1 MGSETPPDPLSDPPP
16 DQTDQNPIEFALWDK
31 VIAQTQYA
39 LKSGALQPI
48 DTDYAWIEQGG
59 ITFLVRISTSLIRKA
74 EAKRASS
81 AQSAGFNPF
90 LPYDPDLFV
99 ANLSQTHL
107 CLLNKYN
114 VTDHHLLIVTRAFE
128 PQETLLELP
137 DFEALWL
144 CMRGLG
150 MHEIESL
157 GFYNSGKQAGASQP
171 HRHLQL
177 VPLPLTPANSLPIQ
191 VALDAAIETADL
203 QHSPMLPFRHAA
215 VGLPKTTT
223 ADAVHAAYL
232 MLLNHLELNGPEPP
246 PYNLLVTSQWMLL
259 VPRQQEQFESL
270 PVNALGFAG
279 SLFVRNPA
287 QLEQLK
293 QLGPLALLSQVAVQD
308 NSFS

>member
-1 MGSETPPDPLSDPPP
+1 MGSETPPDPLSDLPP

-144 CMRGLG
+144 CMLGLG

-157 GFYNSGKQAGASQP
+157 
-171 HRHLQL
+171 
-177 VPLPLTPANSLPIQ
+177 
-191 VALDAAIETADL
+191 
-203 QHSPMLPFRHAA
+203 
-215 VGLPKTTT
+215 
-223 ADAVHAAYL
+223 
-232 MLLNHLELNGPEPP
+232 
-246 PYNLLVTSQWMLL
+246 
-259 VPRQQEQFESL
+259 
-270 PVNALGFAG
+270 
-279 SLFVRNPA
+279 
-287 QLEQLK
+287 
-293 QLGPLALLSQVAVQD
+293 
-308 NSFS
+308 